1 MNKSGSIFNS
11 NHIVMY
17 HYPTVTYSQLV
28 AASVILHHGSLLG
41 GDSGRYAP
49 KEVHQVYNHFY
60 NNISKSR
67 FRHPFKDRIRFGS
80 R

>member
-1 MNKSGSIFNS
+1 
-11 NHIVMY
+11 MY
-17 HYPTVTYSQLV
+17 HSDGHLFATRGCVCNSATT
-28 AASVILHHGSLLG
+28 ALLG

-67 FRHPFKDRIRFGS
+67 FRHPLKDRIRFGS